1 MALTD
6 VKAITEP
13 EVQRIIQE
21 QPFQDIADFYLRA
34 KPSRRTL
41 QNLALVGA
49 LDELARVSG
58 HHRGDIM
65 QRVKELN
72 LLKSRPKDDPNQFS
86 FDFELKEYLQ
96 STEDLTREEKLEA
109 ELSILKMDV
118 TEHQLEQFRPMLDA
132 MGVINSNEL
141 VGLRNKS
148 EALIAGVR
156 IATQTPPM
164 RSGKRVVFVS
174 LDDGHG
180 VADATFFD
188 EAQAR
193 ASHILFNN
201 RLLLI
206 AGKTRRTGVNGIS
219 LMAENAWDLRTLWDQ
234 WVKEQKAS

>member
-1 MALTD
+1 
-6 VKAITEP
+6 
-13 EVQRIIQE
+13 
-21 QPFQDIADFYLRA
+21 
-34 KPSRRTL
+34 
-41 QNLALVGA
+41 
-49 LDELARVSG
+49 
-58 HHRGDIM
+58 M

-72 LLKSRPKDDPNQFS
+72 LLKARPKDDPNQFS

-96 STEDLTREEKLEA
+96 NTEDLSREEKLQA
-109 ELSILKMDV
+109 ELSILQMDV
-118 TEHQLEQFRPMLDA
+118 TEHQIEQYRPMLDA

-193 ASHILFNN
+193 ASQILFNN

-206 AGKTRRTGVNGIS
+206 AGKTRRTGVNGVS
-219 LMAENAWDLRTLWDQ
+219 LMAENAWDLKDLWNQ
-234 WVKEQKAS
+234 WLKEQKAS